1 MNPMNKNVFIIDDD
15 LSARSGIARFLRVAG
30 YIVHDFGSAKKFLES
45 LDKHSSGC
53 ILLDIRMPGMS
64 GDELAMELINRN
76 INLPII
82 VITADDNIDT
92 RRKAKKMN
100 AVSFFRKPVD
110 SYALLDNIKWILRE
124 CSNGKNH
131 L

>member
-1 MNPMNKNVFIIDDD
+1 MKDQVYVIDDD
-15 LSARSGIARFLRVAG
+15 ASARNGLARLLRAAG
-30 YIVHDFGSAKKFLES
+30 YHVHAFDSANKFLEI
-45 LDKHSSGC
+45 LDKNTSGC

-64 GDELAMELINRN
+64 GEELVLELKNRN
-76 INLPII
+76 LNLPII

-92 RRKAKKMN
+92 RRKAQKMN
-100 AVSFFRKPVD
+100 AVSLFRKPVD
-110 SYALLDNIKWILRE
+110 GNALHDNIKWILRE